1 MAENTTLLKENMDSR
16 EWDKRAISHSKAVK
30 VTLADGT
37 VQDYAS
43 SRFAAAGLG
52 VSPTTVSVA
61 LKSGRLIKGARVELD
76 SDADEPKIRCR
87 HKIEKTVPKND
98 SKPKEKRAYVKK
110 ADNEPLL
117 APGEQI
123 VMIGKH
129 GERAVFQDMNSAAL
143 ALDETHGDIEI
154 AIRDGIGLNG
164 RGICLDIVPA
174 EIAGKAMER
183 AKKEA
188 SRESSSVSSPVPALP
203 FLEGVNRQA
212 FAESFTHLA
221 DLMDRLD
228 TCTMAMPIDV
238 TQALIEARR
247 LTVKAIWD
255 AVIDIIDPRELA
267 RMIAIQGGPS

>member
-1 MAENTTLLKENMDSR
+1 MAENTVSLEESMDSKAC
-16 EWDKRAISHSKAVK
+16 DKRAMSHGKAVK
-30 VTLADGT
+30 VILADGT
-37 VQDYAS
+37 VQGYAS
-43 SRFAAAGLG
+43 SRFAAVGLG

-76 SDADEPKIRCR
+76 SDADEPK
-87 HKIEKTVPKND
+87 
-98 SKPKEKRAYVKK
+98 EKRAYVKK
-110 ADNEPLL
+110 ADSGLLL

-129 GERAVFQDMNSAAL
+129 GERAVFQDMDSAAL
-143 ALDETHGDIEI
+143 ALNETHGDIEI
-154 AIRDGIGLNG
+154 SIRDGIGLNG

-174 EIAGKAMER
+174 EIADKAME
-183 AKKEA
+183 EA
-188 SRESSSVSSPVPALP
+188 TGESSSVSSPVPALP

-212 FAESFTHLA
+212 FTESFTHLA

-238 TQALIEARR
+238 TQTLIEARR

-255 AVIDIIDPRELA
+255 AVIDILDPRELA